1 MLGVLYVG
9 YLDRYEPVEYADFC
23 RLIGVSESATQA
35 EVNRASEARDVRFF
49 RSINEAC
56 VFARKD
62 GRESVLQFL
71 RPRKYEP
78 AMSAGALPF

>member
-23 RLIGVSESATQA
+23 RLIGVSESAGQS
-35 EVNRASEARDVRFF
+35 EVDRASEARDVRFF

-56 VFARKD
+56 AFARKD

>member
-9 YLDRYEPVEYADFC
+9 YLNRYEPVEYSDFC
-23 RLIGVSESATQA
+23 RLIGVSEDASQS
-35 EVNRASEARDVRFF
+35 EVDRASEARDVRFF

-56 VFARKD
+56 AFARKD

-71 RPRKYEP
+71 RPHKYEP
-78 AMSAGALPF
+78 AMSAESLPF

>member
-23 RLIGVSESATQA
+23 RLIGVSESASQD
-35 EVNRASEARDVRFF
+35 EINRASEACDVRFF

-56 VFARKD
+56 AFARKD

-71 RPRKYEP
+71 RPHKYEP
-78 AMSAGALPF
+78 AMSAESLPF

>member
-23 RLIGVSESATQA
+23 RLIGVSEDASQS
-35 EVNRASEARDVRFF
+35 EVNRASEVCDVRFF

-56 VFARKD
+56 AFARKD
-62 GRESVLQFL
+62 GRESILQFL
-71 RPRKYEP
+71 RPRKYKP
-78 AMSAGALPF
+78 ALSTGALPF

>member
-9 YLDRYEPVEYADFC
+9 YLDRYEPVEYSDFC
-23 RLIGVSESATQA
+23 RLIGVSEDASQS
-35 EVNRASEARDVRFF
+35 EVDRASEARDVRFF

-56 VFARKD
+56 KDARRD

-71 RPRKYEP
+71 RPKKYTP
-78 AMSAGALPF
+78 ALSAGALPF